1 MQHARGGLV
10 DEGHPGKEQ
19 PQNNAGPEYPF
30 FLLQGPD
37 RAEARRQAQKA
48 QDQQSDFPPG
58 QAVGQAKAQMGT
70 GASPA
75 GPPLNGSKH
84 QAGGQTDTGPQQGA

>member
-1 MQHARGGLV
+1 M
-10 DEGHPGKEQ
+10 DEGHPGKKQ
-19 PQNNAGPEYPF
+19 PQNNTGPVYLF

-37 RAEARRQAQKA
+37 RAEARRQTQKA

-70 GASPA
+70 GASLT
-75 GPPLNGSKH
+75 GPPLNGPEH
-84 QAGGQTDTGPQQGA
+84 QAGGQADTGPQQGP